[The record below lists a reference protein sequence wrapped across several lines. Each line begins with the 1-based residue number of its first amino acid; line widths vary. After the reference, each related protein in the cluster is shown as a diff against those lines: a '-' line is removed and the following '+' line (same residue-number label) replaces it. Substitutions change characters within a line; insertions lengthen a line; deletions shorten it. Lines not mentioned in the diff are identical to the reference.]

1 MKDFELEIGEQ
12 NFKGPIELLFELIEK
27 RKLLI
32 HDISLAKVADDFISY
47 IEKLGSFPV
56 SEAAQFLAIAS
67 TLLLIKSRSLL
78 PNLTLTTDEEEDAK
92 NLERRLFLYARMREL
107 SKYIKDKWCTEP
119 SYDPLPRKDIKIFF
133 APSKNISLNNLKNAF
148 EHVINLIPESEKKDT
163 TTVRKVISLEQV
175 IISLGDRLTKAMNI
189 SFSNLAKE
197 HGGSKSG
204 HRHVLPKEE
213 RKNLIVTFLA
223 LLELVKRGAIE
234 AMQENSKADIMLG
247 SKTLNTPQYG
257 TSVK

>member
-1 MKDFELEIGEQ
+1 MGDFVLEVEEQ
-12 NFKGPIELLFELIEK
+12 NFKGPIGLLFELIEK

-47 IEKLGSFPV
+47 IEKLGSFPI
-56 SEAAQFLAIAS
+56 SEAAQFLSIAS

-78 PNLTLTTDEEEDAK
+78 PHLTLTNDEEDDAK
-92 NLERRLFLYARMREL
+92 NLEKRLFLYAKMREL
-107 SKYIKDKWCTEP
+107 SKYIKEKWGAE
-119 SYDPLPRKDIKIFF
+119 SLFNPLVRKDQEIFF
-133 APSKNISLNNLKNAF
+133 SPSKNISLDNLKSAF
-148 EHVINLIPESEKKDT
+148 EHVINLIPEAEKKDEAM
-163 TTVRKVISLEQV
+163 VRKVISLEQV
-175 IISLGDRLTKAMNI
+175 IMSLGNRLTKAMNI
-189 SFSNLAKE
+189 SFSKLAKE

-223 LLELVKRGAIE
+223 LLELIKRGAIE

-247 SKTLNTPQYG
+247 SKTLATPAYG
-257 TSVK
+257 TSAE